1 MNLNVVIKLVYLMGC
16 QHAKHFSTTFITPQ
30 IALFHNYAQLLV
42 YSNYVRKHEQ
52 FIEKKHS
59 SFLTEAER
67 GPVSIKRGGNSWL
80 N

>member
-42 YSNYVRKHEQ
+42 YSNYVKKHEQ
-52 FIEKKHS
+52 FIEKKL
-59 SFLTEAER
+59 LTEAEL